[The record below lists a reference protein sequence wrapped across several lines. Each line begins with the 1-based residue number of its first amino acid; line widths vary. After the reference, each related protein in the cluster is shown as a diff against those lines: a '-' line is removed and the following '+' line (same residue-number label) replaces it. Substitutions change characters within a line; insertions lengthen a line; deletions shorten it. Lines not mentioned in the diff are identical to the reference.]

1 MPIKW
6 KTAIITLSD
15 KGYAGER
22 EDKSGPLVREMIER
36 AGYEV
41 TEMVLLPDERM
52 MIEEKLKE
60 LCDERETDLILTTGG
75 TGFSPRDC
83 TPEATLAVAERNA
96 PGIAEAMRYASL
108 QVTPRAML
116 RSAVSTCVGN
126 TLTPRMTFISSVR
139 PVNLDILGVV
149 LPQSQVLWSMLVR
162 SFVRYLK
169 SGIAS
174 FASVVN
180 TSSPVSPSAQAS

>member
-96 PGIAEAMRYASL
+96 PGINLPGSPKAVKENLEYILPSLSHGLEIMKGITGECGSEAKN
-108 QVTPRAML
+108 P
-116 RSAVSTCVGN
+116 
-126 TLTPRMTFISSVR
+126 
-139 PVNLDILGVV
+139 GV
-149 LPQSQVLWSMLVR
+149 
-162 SFVRYLK
+162 K
-169 SGIAS
+169 A
-174 FASVVN
+174 
-180 TSSPVSPSAQAS
+180 